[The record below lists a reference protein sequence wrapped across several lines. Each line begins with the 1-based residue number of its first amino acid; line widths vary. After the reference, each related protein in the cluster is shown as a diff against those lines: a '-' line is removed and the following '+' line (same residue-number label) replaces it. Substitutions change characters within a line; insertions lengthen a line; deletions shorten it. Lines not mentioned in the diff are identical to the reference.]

1 MPRLEADQELLA
13 SVLDRLIDDEP
24 GNSSEAA
31 QRGMALLAEI
41 KASVRRDLEWLLNAR
56 QPIFE
61 VPLGEAQRLL
71 RTSVLTFG
79 LPDFSDATL
88 SRLGEQH
95 ELRQIIQDR
104 ISRFEPRLNSV
115 IVTLIEGNQLDRR
128 LDFRIDAIL
137 EVEPVREPVSFDSIL
152 ELTTKV
158 FAVKGG

>member
-24 GNSSEAA
+24 GNSSEALE
-31 QRGMALLAEI
+31 RGMALLAEI
-41 KASVRRDLEWLLNAR
+41 KAAVRRDLEWLLNAR
-56 QPIFE
+56 QPLFE
-61 VPLGEAQRLL
+61 VPLGQGHL
-71 RTSVLTFG
+71 RNSVLTFG
-79 LPDFSDATL
+79 LPDFSDATF
-88 SRLGEQH
+88 SQFDEQR
-95 ELRQIIQDR
+95 ELRQVIQDR

-115 IVTLIEGNQLDRR
+115 VVTLLEGIQLNRR

-137 EVEPVREPVSFDSIL
+137 EVEPIHEPVSFDSTL